1 MKSLDKQS
9 AILAEQTRQL
19 YIPVN
24 QAVLATLVN
33 GSIVAGVLWPVIEQ
47 HRLLIWLV
55 FLLLVSLGRFA
66 LHHWYTVSKT
76 LNEKPNIWYQRFL
89 LGSIFSALIW
99 TAAAIWLFPPDDP
112 ARQVFLAFVIA
123 GMAASALTTLCYLPL
138 PVLLFLSLTLL
149 PLLIQFFLSKIE
161 LSMVMGSML
170 SFYLVMLSIAAR
182 RNYLLLRQSICL
194 QFDSMTQQQSLIESQ
209 QRYQILLETE
219 TDSFFLHDMQ
229 GRFVDVNQQACTSL
243 GYTREELLALSVVD
257 IEVGADQQ
265 KLLEIWP
272 KLEQVG
278 RFQLD
283 CVHLRKDRSTFPV
296 EVRFGVVLV
305 GSERLISVLVRDI
318 TAQRQAEETIRD
330 SQQKMTMHLQHT
342 PLGVIEC
349 DSDSLVTEWNPAAEK
364 IFGFSKTQAMG
375 RDVCELIIPDDVKNQ
390 VHRVWDQVLATHDGF
405 QSINDNK
412 TNTGERITCQ
422 WYNTPLIDKKGAVI
436 GMASLVQD
444 ITEKLRAQQKLAER
458 QSSYRTLFELSDEA
472 IMTLGDTG
480 FIDCNQATLKLFGY
494 TDKSQFLNLHPS
506 EVSPPQQPSGTDSHT
521 EAEQVIA
528 KAYSQGKN
536 RAEWVHRRANGE
548 DFPAEVL
555 LTPMTLEGQE
565 VLQAIVRDMTEQKQ
579 KESHLLA
586 AKQEAERSNRAKS
599 EFLSRMSHE
608 LRTPLNAVLGFG
620 QLLAL
625 KNKDRSEIEQ
635 GNVREILA
643 AGYYLLNLIN
653 ELLDMAKIE
662 SGKMNLSIEAVE
674 MDDLLSQ
681 CLMMI
686 GHQAQLQHLT
696 LTDNI
701 SNRGFVVLAD
711 HSRLKQVLL
720 NLLSNAIKYNCD
732 QGQIILTAEVIKNA
746 EAQRLKIYV
755 TDTGDGIS
763 EAEINRLF
771 TPFERL
777 TTNNHIEGTG
787 IGLTISKHLVE
798 LMGGSIGV
806 ESTLGKGCSF
816 WLEVALQPK
825 RETAIH
831 PTL

>member
-1 MKSLDKQS
+1 M
-9 AILAEQTRQL
+9 
-19 YIPVN
+19 
-24 QAVLATLVN
+24 
-33 GSIVAGVLWPVIEQ
+33 
-47 HRLLIWLV
+47 
-55 FLLLVSLGRFA
+55 
-66 LHHWYTVSKT
+66 
-76 LNEKPNIWYQRFL
+76 PN
-89 LGSIFSALIW
+89 
-99 TAAAIWLFPPDDP
+99 
-112 ARQVFLAFVIA
+112 
-123 GMAASALTTLCYLPL
+123 
-138 PVLLFLSLTLL
+138 
-149 PLLIQFFLSKIE
+149 
-161 LSMVMGSML
+161 
-170 SFYLVMLSIAAR
+170 
-182 RNYLLLRQSICL
+182 
-194 QFDSMTQQQSLIESQ
+194 
-209 QRYQILLETE
+209 
-219 TDSFFLHDMQ
+219 
-229 GRFVDVNQQACTSL
+229 
-243 GYTREELLALSVVD
+243 
-257 IEVGADQQ
+257 
-265 KLLEIWP
+265 
-272 KLEQVG
+272 
-278 RFQLD
+278 
-283 CVHLRKDRSTFPV
+283 
-296 EVRFGVVLV
+296 
-305 GSERLISVLVRDI
+305 
-318 TAQRQAEETIRD
+318 
-330 SQQKMTMHLQHT
+330 
-342 PLGVIEC
+342 
-349 DSDSLVTEWNPAAEK
+349 
-364 IFGFSKTQAMG
+364 
-375 RDVCELIIPDDVKNQ
+375 
-390 VHRVWDQVLATHDGF
+390 
-405 QSINDNK
+405 
-412 TNTGERITCQ
+412 
-422 WYNTPLIDKKGAVI
+422 
-436 GMASLVQD
+436 
-444 ITEKLRAQQKLAER
+444 
-458 QSSYRTLFELSDEA
+458 
-472 IMTLGDTG
+472 
-480 FIDCNQATLKLFGY
+480 
-494 TDKSQFLNLHPS
+494 
-506 EVSPPQQPSGTDSHT
+506 PPQQPSGTDSHT

>member
-1 MKSLDKQS
+1 MTGV
-9 AILAEQTRQL
+9 QTC
-19 YIPVN
+19 
-24 QAVLATLVN
+24 
-33 GSIVAGVLWPVIEQ
+33 
-47 HRLLIWLV
+47 
-55 FLLLVSLGRFA
+55 A
-66 LHHWYTVSKT
+66 L
-76 LNEKPNIWYQRFL
+76 P
-89 LGSIFSALIW
+89 
-99 TAAAIWLFPPDDP
+99 
-112 ARQVFLAFVIA
+112 
-123 GMAASALTTLCYLPL
+123 
-138 PVLLFLSLTLL
+138 
-149 PLLIQFFLSKIE
+149 
-161 LSMVMGSML
+161 
-170 SFYLVMLSIAAR
+170 
-182 RNYLLLRQSICL
+182 
-194 QFDSMTQQQSLIESQ
+194 
-209 QRYQILLETE
+209 
-219 TDSFFLHDMQ
+219 
-229 GRFVDVNQQACTSL
+229 
-243 GYTREELLALSVVD
+243 
-257 IEVGADQQ
+257 
-265 KLLEIWP
+265 
-272 KLEQVG
+272 
-278 RFQLD
+278 
-283 CVHLRKDRSTFPV
+283 
-296 EVRFGVVLV
+296 
-305 GSERLISVLVRDI
+305 IS
-318 TAQRQAEETIRD
+318 
-330 SQQKMTMHLQHT
+330 
-342 PLGVIEC
+342 
-349 DSDSLVTEWNPAAEK
+349 
-364 IFGFSKTQAMG
+364 
-375 RDVCELIIPDDVKNQ
+375 
-390 VHRVWDQVLATHDGF
+390 
-405 QSINDNK
+405 
-412 TNTGERITCQ
+412 
-422 WYNTPLIDKKGAVI
+422 LIDKKGAVI